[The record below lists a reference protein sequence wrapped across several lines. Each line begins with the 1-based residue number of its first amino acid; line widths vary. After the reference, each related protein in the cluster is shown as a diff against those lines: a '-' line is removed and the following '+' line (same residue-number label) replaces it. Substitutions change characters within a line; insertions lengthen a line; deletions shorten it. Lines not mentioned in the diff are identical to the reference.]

1 MTVRFA
7 HDSKVTLLRLSF
19 MLLLVMKVIV
29 SIIIFIVSLLAL
41 ITVIKVKN
49 N

>member
-7 HDSKVTLLRLSF
+7 HDSNVTLLRLSF
-19 MLLLVMKVIV
+19 MLLLVVKAIV

-41 ITVIKVKN
+41 IIVIKVKN